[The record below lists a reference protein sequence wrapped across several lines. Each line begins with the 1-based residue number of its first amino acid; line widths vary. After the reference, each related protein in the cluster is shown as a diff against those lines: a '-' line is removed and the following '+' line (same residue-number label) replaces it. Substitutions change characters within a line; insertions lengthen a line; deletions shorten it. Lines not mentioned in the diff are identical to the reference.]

1 MQKYSPYV
9 PYLRKAS
16 LKNKKSQKYVC
27 LIQLSFFFY
36 IRVNYFLSLE
46 STPEKISFEVTK
58 RRMTSQKCSLFVISG
73 LGKYEL
79 KRNTESSPSHDERF
93 FMKIIFYCQL

>member
-1 MQKYSPYV
+1 M
-9 PYLRKAS
+9 
-16 LKNKKSQKYVC
+16 C
-27 LIQLSFFFY
+27 LLNSTFVFFD

-79 KRNTESSPSHDERF
+79 KRKTESSPSHDERLF
-93 FMKIIFYCQL
+93 YENHLLLSALIFLLTGCFNEKIEFCFTLNEI